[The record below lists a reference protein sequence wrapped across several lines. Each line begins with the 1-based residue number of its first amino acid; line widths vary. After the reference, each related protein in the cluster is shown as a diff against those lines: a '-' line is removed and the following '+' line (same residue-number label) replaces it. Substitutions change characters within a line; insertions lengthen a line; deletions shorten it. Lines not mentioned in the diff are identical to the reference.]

1 MEARQTFTGTSVS
14 RGLMVVIAIAVTAGI
29 AAIGALATKDLGGS
43 HANVKSTVQAPAAL
57 PLRQDND
64 YPVISRQVLTDRAAE
79 RGFVQTHTGRMGG
92 TIDSAGVGA
101 TADANG
107 PDSDLT
113 RVLPV
118 SGPSELPLWVQKEM
132 GTSQQSSDKIIV
144 DQNYVDQYLTSS
156 PGWDA
161 RSVREGHGP

>member
-1 MEARQTFTGTSVS
+1 MEARQTLSGTSVS
-14 RGLMVVIAIAVTAGI
+14 RGLMVVMAIAVTAGI
-29 AAIGALATKDLGGS
+29 AAIGALATRDLGGS
-43 HANVKSTVQAPAAL
+43 HASVKSTVQAPAAL

-64 YPVISRQVLTDRAAE
+64 YPVIRQQVLTDRAAE
-79 RGFVQTHTGRMGG
+79 RNQGRRGG

-101 TADANG
+101 TADGHG

-118 SGPSELPLWVQKEM
+118 SGPIELPLWLQKEM
-132 GTSQQSSDKIIV
+132 GTSPQSSDKIIV

-161 RSVREGHGP
+161 RTVREGHGP

>member
-1 MEARQTFTGTSVS
+1 MEARQTFSGTSVS
-14 RGLMVVIAIAVTAGI
+14 RGLMVVVAIAVTAGI

-43 HANVKSTVQAPAAL
+43 QANVKSTVQAPAAL

-64 YPVISRQVLTDRAAE
+64 YPVLNQPALTDRGAE
-79 RGFVQTHTGRMGG
+79 QGFVQTHDGRRGG
-92 TIDSAGVGA
+92 TIDSAGAGA
-101 TADANG
+101 TADGNG

-113 RVLPV
+113 RVLPGSAP
-118 SGPSELPLWVQKEM
+118 SGY
-132 GTSQQSSDKIIV
+132 
-144 DQNYVDQYLTSS
+144 N

>member
-1 MEARQTFTGTSVS
+1 MEARQAFKGTSVS
-14 RGLMVVIAIAVTAGI
+14 KGLVVVMAIAATAGI

-43 HANVKSTVQAPAAL
+43 HASVNGSVQAPAAL

-64 YPVISRQVLTDRAAE
+64 YPVISRPALTDRGAE
-79 RGFVQTHTGRMGG
+79 RGIVQTHDGRMGG
-92 TIDSAGVGA
+92 TIDSAGVA
-101 TADANG
+101 TADGNG

-113 RVLPV
+113 RALPV
-118 SGPSELPLWVQKEM
+118 SGPVAIPLWLQNEM
-132 GTSQQSSDKIIV
+132 GTSQQSSDKIVI
-144 DQNYVDQYLTSS
+144 DQAYVNQYLTSS

>member
-1 MEARQTFTGTSVS
+1 MEARQTFKGTSVS
-14 RGLMVVIAIAVTAGI
+14 KGLMVVMAVAATAGI

-43 HANVKSTVQAPAAL
+43 HASVKSTVQAPAL

-64 YPVISRQVLTDRAAE
+64 YPVIAQPALTDRGAE
-79 RGFVQTHTGRMGG
+79 RGFVQTHNGRRGG
-92 TIDSAGVGA
+92 TIDSAGAGA
-101 TADANG
+101 AADGNG

-118 SGPSELPLWVQKEM
+118 SGPVELPLWLQEEM
-132 GTSQQSSDKIIV
+132 GTSQQSSDNIIV

>member
-1 MEARQTFTGTSVS
+1 MEARQTFTRTSVS
-14 RGLMVVIAIAVTAGI
+14 RGLMVVVAIAVTAGI

-43 HANVKSTVQAPAAL
+43 HASVNGSVQAPAAL

-64 YPVISRQVLTDRAAE
+64 YPVISRPALTDRGAE
-79 RGFVQTHTGRMGG
+79 RGLVQTHDGRRGG

-101 TADANG
+101 AADGNG

-118 SGPSELPLWVQKEM
+118 SGSTQLPLWLQNEM

-144 DQNYVDQYLTSS
+144 DQSYVDQYLTSN

>member
-1 MEARQTFTGTSVS
+1 MEARQTFKGTSVS
-14 RGLMVVIAIAVTAGI
+14 RGLMVVMAVAATAGI

-43 HANVKSTVQAPAAL
+43 HASVKSTVQAPAL

-64 YPVISRQVLTDRAAE
+64 YPVIAQPAL
-79 RGFVQTHTGRMGG
+79 TGRRGG
-92 TIDSAGVGA
+92 TIDSAGAGA
-101 TADANG
+101 AADGNG

-118 SGPSELPLWVQKEM
+118 SGPVELPLWLQEEM
-132 GTSQQSSDKIIV
+132 GTSQQSSDNIIV